1 MNDRLLRALR
11 REPVDRTPIWLM
23 RQAGRSLP
31 RYRALRE
38 ERPFF
43 EVLKDPEACAEIT
56 AMPLD
61 YYPLDAAVLYNDLAT
76 PFLAAGLRVELRK
89 GVGPVVDRPIRS
101 AADVDALPPF
111 EPREALAFNLDAI
124 RILVERLDVPVL
136 GFVGAP
142 FTLCSYLVGGPRS
155 RDLTEIKRFLWEQ
168 PEAWARLARYWA
180 DHLAEFCI
188 AQHEAG
194 AAAVQVFDSWAG
206 SLSVED
212 YRASVLP
219 WSRRL
224 IERVRA
230 AGVPLIHYFGG
241 NPALLEAVAEAGGD
255 AVSVDWRIPLDQAWT
270 RIGHDRAIQ
279 GNLDPLALLA
289 GEEVSVAK
297 ARDVLARAGGRPG
310 HIFNLGHGIHPDT
323 DHRVV
328 GAVVAAVQG
337 FDLVEA
343 RAASSRSAVRA

>member
-31 RYRALRE
+31 RYRELRDA
-38 ERPFF
+38 RPFF
-43 EVLKDPEACAEIT
+43 DVLRDPEAAAEIT

-76 PFLAAGLRVELRK
+76 PFLAAGFELELRK

-101 AADVDALPPF
+101 ARDVERLPPF
-111 EPREALAFNLDAI
+111 EPREALKFNLDAI
-124 RILVERLDVPVL
+124 RILVERIDVPVL

-155 RDLTEIKRFLWEQ
+155 RDLSELKRFVWEQ
-168 PEAWARLARYWA
+168 PRAWARLAAYWA

-206 SLSVED
+206 ALSVED
-212 YRASVLP
+212 YRESVLP

-224 IERVRA
+224 IERVRG

-241 NPALLEAVAEAGGD
+241 NPALLEPVAEAGGD
-255 AVSVDWRIPLDQAWT
+255 AISIDWRVPLDDAWT

-279 GNLDPLALLA
+279 GNVDPLALLA
-289 GEEVSVAK
+289 GADVAVAK
-297 ARDVLARAGGRPG
+297 ARDVLRRAAGRPG
-310 HIFNLGHGIHPDT
+310 HIFNLGHGLHPET
-323 DHRVV
+323 DHRVIA
-328 GAVVAAVQG
+328 AVVEAVQS
-337 FDLVEA
+337 FDLEEA
-343 RAASSRSAVRA
+343 RARAPVGAPA